1 MVNWIEE
8 YIKGL
13 ERTENT
19 ISSEEY
25 INWLKNYT
33 RTKFKISDTDYQY
46 YSDTLDDNDREHL
59 DLLRSLFD
67 GIDKYAYENELYPTL
82 CEYGLY
88 YNVMY
93 NDFYFKVGIITG
105 KENYCF
111 CEKMIFNKGISFIDF
126 KDIMNDHKKNADRK
140 HKVLKIYKSKK

>member
-33 RTKFKISDTDYQY
+33 RTKFKISDTDYLY

-67 GIDKYAYENELYPTL
+67 GIDKYAYKNELYPTL
-82 CEYGLY
+82 VILLGIDIL
-88 YNVMY
+88 
-93 NDFYFKVGIITG
+93 FKVLQLAKAYSPIEVT
-105 KENYCF
+105 
-111 CEKMIFNKGISFIDF
+111 
-126 KDIMNDHKKNADRK
+126 
-140 HKVLKIYKSKK
+140 V